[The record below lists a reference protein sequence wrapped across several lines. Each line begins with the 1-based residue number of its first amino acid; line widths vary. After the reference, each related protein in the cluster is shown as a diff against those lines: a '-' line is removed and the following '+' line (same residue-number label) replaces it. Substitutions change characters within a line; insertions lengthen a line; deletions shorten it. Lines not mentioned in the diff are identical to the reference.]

1 MRFTRAAL
9 LLVTLGAA
17 TQAQQ
22 VVEFESGGLK
32 YKSLTHNGIT
42 VMFTAL
48 PLHVREYAI
57 MQVAISN
64 GTGIAW
70 NVKPEDC
77 SFEKGAGGSVR
88 ALPARTVVGSLLQK
102 AGRGDVIKLVAAY
115 ESSLFNNAQI
125 HSTNGYESRR
135 QNAFAD
141 IGSSRLK
148 AAAAASAIAL
158 VTTKL
163 MPGQSTDG
171 AVFFPNQ
178 GRSLGPGTLTVHAAG
193 EVFVFP
199 NE

>member
-1 MRFTRAAL
+1 MRFTRATL

-77 SFEKGAGGSVR
+77 SFEKSAGGNVQ